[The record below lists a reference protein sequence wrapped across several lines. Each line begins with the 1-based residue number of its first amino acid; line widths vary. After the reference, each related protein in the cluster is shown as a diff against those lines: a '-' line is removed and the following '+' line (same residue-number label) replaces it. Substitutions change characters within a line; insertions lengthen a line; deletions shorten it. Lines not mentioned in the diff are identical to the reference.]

1 MAAQGSPTQHPR
13 GRKGEENSPAAAA
26 DENADVDVDAGVDP
40 DVDADATTERS
51 QQPLS
56 RAEVFEV
63 LSNRRRQHVI
73 EFLHERSGADN
84 FQLRQLVDAVA
95 AREND
100 KEIAEVSSTE
110 RKRVYAALR
119 QSHLPKLD
127 DLGVI
132 EYDHRRNEFAPTDR
146 LERVRLHLEFVPEA
160 ELSWAE
166 FFLALSGI
174 GVTLALL
181 VESGVPPFAR
191 LAWSSVAWLLLFGFG
206 ISAAAYAYRL
216 RDRRL

>member
-1 MAAQGSPTQHPR
+1 MAAQGSPTRRRR
-13 GRKGEENSPAAAA
+13 GKDRQGDAPAA
-26 DENADVDVDAGVDP
+26 DVNADVDPGGDADVDP
-40 DVDADATTERS
+40 GGGATAEAS
-51 QQPLS
+51 EGPLS
-56 RAEVFEV
+56 REEVFEV
-63 LSNRRRQHVI
+63 LSNRRRQLVI
-73 EFLHERSGADN
+73 EFLHERNGVDD

-100 KEIAEVSSTE
+100 KEVAEVTSTE

-127 DLGVI
+127 DMGVI

-181 VESGVPPFAR
+181 VESGAPPFAR
-191 LAWSSVAWLLLFGFG
+191 LAWSTVAWLFLLGFG
-206 ISAAAYAYRL
+206 LSSAVYAYRL